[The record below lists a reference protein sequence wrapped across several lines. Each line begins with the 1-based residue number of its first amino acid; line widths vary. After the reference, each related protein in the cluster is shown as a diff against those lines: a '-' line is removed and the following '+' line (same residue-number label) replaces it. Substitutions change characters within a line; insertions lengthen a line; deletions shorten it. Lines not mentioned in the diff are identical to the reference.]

1 MSSFWKG
8 AYVVSAVGGLLVM
21 VIAAP
26 RAWGVGDGGAGPVV
40 REAAA
45 GGGRARYGYV
55 GFYGGK

>member
-40 REAAA
+40 RETS
-45 GGGRARYGYV
+45 GGRARYGYV